1 VWAVWE
7 DATES
12 LGHGMILIKGHGK
25 FRELTASVME
35 GRGDTFGVAAIK
47 YSSLQWANAV
57 GSLVQQQFPD
67 LRTNYCRNGQIVTVG
82 TDQGYVIFNP
92 SLQFL
97 FAIRTSTEGGS
108 ILPYCLGADQA
119 ENRADRAEQ
128 ALATQR
134 DRVEGLLAQLA
145 TAAADAKA
153 ANDRA

>member
-1 VWAVWE
+1 
-7 DATES
+7 
-12 LGHGMILIKGHGK
+12 MILIKGHGK

-108 ILPYCLGADQA
+108 ILPYCLQRLCQA
-119 ENRADRAEQ
+119 SVV
-128 ALATQR
+128 L
-134 DRVEGLLAQLA
+134 
-145 TAAADAKA
+145 
-153 ANDRA
+153 